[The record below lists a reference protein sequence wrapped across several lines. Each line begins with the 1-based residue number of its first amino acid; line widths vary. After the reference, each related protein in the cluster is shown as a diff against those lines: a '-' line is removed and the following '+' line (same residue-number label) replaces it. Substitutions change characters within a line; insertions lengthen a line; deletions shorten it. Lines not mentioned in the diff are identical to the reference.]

1 MSQTSRTKPSPAK
14 MIVPV
19 VGLLAIVAVLW
30 FIPVEAQLWIKSLHI
45 FAVISWMAVLLY
57 LPRLFVYH
65 TEAGPKTPQSETFKV
80 MERRLLRGIGT
91 PSMIVTWAAG
101 LWLAAK
107 VFEFQGAWL
116 HAKIAFVVVLTA
128 MHMFLAASMRRFA
141 NDANTRSSRFWR
153 IMNEVPAVLLVIIIV
168 LVVVKPF

>member
-1 MSQTSRTKPSPAK
+1 

>member
-1 MSQTSRTKPSPAK
+1 
-14 MIVPV
+14 MIVP
-19 VGLLAIVAVLW
+19 IVALAVIGGVLW
-30 FIPVEAQLWIKSLHI
+30 FIPQEAYPWIKSIHI
-45 FAVISWMAVLLY
+45 FAVVAWMAALLY

-65 TEAGPKTPQSETFKV
+65 TEAGPKTPQSETFKI

-107 VFEFQGAWL
+107 MFEFQGGWL
-116 HAKIAFVVVLTA
+116 GAKMLLVVVLTA
-128 MHMFLAASMRRFA
+128 LHMFLAASLRKFS
-141 NDANTRSSRFWR
+141 NDENTRSSKFWR
-153 IMNEVPAVLLVIIIV
+153 ITNEVPAVLLAVIIV